1 MKNYIIMKEEQLE
14 EIEILESIYPD
25 EIERINE
32 ESISILINLECEADQ
47 GLIVEVEFP
56 EDYPESVIPVIKI
69 SPDDT
74 DPTIG
79 KGEKYSYKLTNK
91 DCSDLRNQAIE
102 IAEENLGMPS
112 IFTIVSAIKENAESL
127 YEARIRSMEVERL
140 KKLEIEEA
148 KEQEK
153 FKGTPVTKESFN
165 AWRLKFRAE
174 MGLDKEKE
182 RINGRYTGREIFDK
196 GLYKEEDEEE
206 EEEAE

>member
-1 MKNYIIMKEEQLE
+1 
-14 EIEILESIYPD
+14 
-25 EIERINE
+25 
-32 ESISILINLECEADQ
+32 
-47 GLIVEVEFP
+47 
-56 EDYPESVIPVIKI
+56 
-69 SPDDT
+69 
-74 DPTIG
+74 
-79 KGEKYSYKLTNK
+79 
-91 DCSDLRNQAIE
+91 
-102 IAEENLGMPS
+102 
-112 IFTIVSAIKENAESL
+112 
-127 YEARIRSMEVERL
+127 MEVERL